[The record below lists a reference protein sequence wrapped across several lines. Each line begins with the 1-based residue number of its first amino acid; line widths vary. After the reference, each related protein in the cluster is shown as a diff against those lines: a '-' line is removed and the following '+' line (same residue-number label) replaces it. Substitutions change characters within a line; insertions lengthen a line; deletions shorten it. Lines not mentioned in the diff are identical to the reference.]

1 MIRKQNSI
9 FKTAFISDVN
19 NNLINTDC
27 FAHVELDD
35 FACYVIADGI
45 DDKYGGQAAR
55 LCVDSIISKF
65 TESPSMSK
73 KALRRY
79 INTANNVL
87 KHERS
92 KKRLKASVM
101 IIVHNYSKMRYAQAG
116 NVKLNIYRDGFL
128 KLESIDQS
136 LTMDLVSSNK
146 LPKDILTKHEERNNL
161 YTYIGQEK
169 DFNPTIS
176 KKIKLVNTDSIAIYT
191 RGFWENVDGGE
202 VLDIFR
208 DASNDPKD
216 TVDIAEDV
224 LLSKQ
229 PNNLESYTFV
239 TIFVEKIFIDPNKKR
254 KIKKIIAISMTILM
268 IILFISFFLW
278 IRYTKKQ
285 EKIKLM
291 DDSFIQTV
299 EYILSDNYIKAEIS
313 CNKTIELAKEVKN
326 ERIENEA
333 TDYLYLIQ
341 NVIMGDDNLANNK
354 YKEAKNNFKNA
365 LDRSRY
371 TDKLGEKYILDKLN
385 TSSMYLYIYDL
396 LFLGDTLVE
405 ELQYDEAEQKYLE
418 AKNLSSKFYFEQ
430 GRDNS
435 IKALENLYS
444 LKKDVKEKEK
454 NESDEKLQQ
463 ESSAVNFVAQGDKSF
478 SEGDYES
485 ALVFYES
492 ALQKYSELEDDTN
505 ASSVLSKIENTKNKL
520 NTVNSM
526 RDNATNYINLAE
538 QYIVENDYVQA
549 KKYYLLAKNVYL
561 DLKDDTKVLEINNKI
576 EILDSKDMNID
587 SINNNSNNVDIDN
600 HEYSE
605 INTEKQIDDKSDKN
619 IDEQQIVSEETTLD
633 TIEAEQVISEE
644 TTLDTIEDEQN
655 NNKLDSDII
664 NAEFNFGDVE
674 NNQNDGEKSDL
685 NHIK

>member
-79 INTANNVL
+79 INAANNVL

-354 YKEAKNNFKNA
+354 YKEAQNNFKNA

-463 ESSAVNFVAQGDKSF
+463 ENSAVNFVAQGDKSF

-619 IDEQQIVSEETTLD
+619 IDEQIVSEETTLD

-674 NNQNDGEKSDL
+674 NNQYDGEKSDL